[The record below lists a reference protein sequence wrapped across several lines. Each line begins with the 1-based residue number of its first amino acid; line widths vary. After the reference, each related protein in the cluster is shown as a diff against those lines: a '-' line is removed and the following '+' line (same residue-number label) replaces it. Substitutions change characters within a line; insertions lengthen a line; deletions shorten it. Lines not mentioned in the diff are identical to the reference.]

1 MTACR
6 EFAKW
11 PLRASE
17 SMRKKIFGYDETK
30 TELFCL
36 TARYRSWQ
44 SDQRLSKR
52 RGTAQHVLNIILTM
66 ERGKKF
72 NQSIIGSF
80 PDKRICE
87 SLSTAQCTLQTD
99 TAECDDMCR
108 CKL

>member
-11 PLRASE
+11 LLWASE
-17 SMRKKIFGYDETK
+17 SMRKKIFWYDETK

-44 SDQRLSKR
+44 SDHRLLKR

-72 NQSIIGSF
+72 NQCIIGFFS
-80 PDKRICE
+80 DKRICE
-87 SLSTAQCTLQTD
+87 SLNTGQC
-99 TAECDDMCR
+99 A
-108 CKL
+108 